1 MWQEVI
7 TLDQHFAEI
16 IVVLITGIFSILSI
30 IVQKRQDKIVSSIDK
45 KAIFLEKE
53 RTLRKRIDDLSRERE
68 VIIHSMMILILDSNI
83 ELMKLIDKNDL
94 SSYNPIYDS
103 AVELKQLFDKT
114 NEQLVDINKE
124 YQLVIDMAKE
134 AQAEI
139 ERLQKKK

>member
-1 MWQEVI
+1 
-7 TLDQHFAEI
+7 
-16 IVVLITGIFSILSI
+16 
-30 IVQKRQDKIVSSIDK
+30 
-45 KAIFLEKE
+45 
-53 RTLRKRIDDLSRERE
+53 
-68 VIIHSMMILILDSNI
+68 MMILILDSNI